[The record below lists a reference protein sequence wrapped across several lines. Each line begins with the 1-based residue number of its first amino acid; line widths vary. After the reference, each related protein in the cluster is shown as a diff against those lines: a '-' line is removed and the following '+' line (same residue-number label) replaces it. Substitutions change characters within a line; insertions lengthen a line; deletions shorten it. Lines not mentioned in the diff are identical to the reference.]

1 MNRRGSALFIEVDVT
16 DEDVRRGRLLEVAWL
31 FRSRLG
37 CWTDGAPRPLQLR
50 EELAMAAL
58 VVGYDLHRVIA
69 PHLAHRHGLHVGW
82 PRADLR
88 SMLALLP
95 VEVEARFYAAT
106 NVGPHGIVRRLDAVR
121 AAWNVLRS
129 RR

>member
-1 MNRRGSALFIEVDVT
+1 MTRMGALFIEVSVT
-16 DEDVRRGRLLEVAWL
+16 DEDTRRGRLLETAWL

-37 CWTDGAPRPLQLR
+37 FWSDGAPRPIQLQGD
-50 EELAMAAL
+50 LAAAAI

-69 PHLAHRHGLHVGW
+69 PHLAHRHGIHIRW

-95 VEVEARFYAAT
+95 VEVEARFLPSDAHM
-106 NVGPHGIVRRLDAVR
+106 HGIVRRLGAVR
-121 AAWNVLRS
+121 AAWDVLR
-129 RR
+129 RHR